1 MKFQETF
8 NQYDEQFNPKPIVK
22 TAFQKAMEQNR
33 FDLYVEQELPPP
45 VGGDE
50 PPPAGEMDT
59 GAPAEADPQ
68 VGTEIEEPKLEDK
81 PYAWMG
87 YIAYKALMTD
97 PSDLNENST
106 FEALTQEIGDIV
118 DKSDITTPEM
128 GLKVLIAI
136 NKIIDEYDVPRSANI

>member
-1 MKFQETF
+1 MKFAQTF
-8 NQYDEQFNPKPIVK
+8 AQYDEQFNPKPVVK

-50 PPPAGEMDT
+50 PPPVDD
-59 GAPAEADPQ
+59 PAAADPQ

-81 PYAWMG
+81 PYSWMG
-87 YIAYKALMTD
+87 YIAYKALLID
-97 PSDLNENST
+97 PSDLSENAT
-106 FEALTQEIGDIV
+106 FDELAQEIGDVV
-118 DKSDITTPEM
+118 DKTDITTPEM

-136 NKIIDEYDVPRSANI
+136 NKIIDEYDVPAPAST